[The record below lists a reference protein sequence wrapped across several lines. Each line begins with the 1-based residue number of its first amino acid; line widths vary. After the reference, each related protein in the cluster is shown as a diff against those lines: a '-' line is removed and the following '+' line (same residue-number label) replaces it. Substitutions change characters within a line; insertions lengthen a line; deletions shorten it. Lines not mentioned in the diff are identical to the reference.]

1 MAKKSRTKFIFV
13 SGGVMS
19 ALGKGVTA
27 ASIALLLKQRGF
39 KVCPIK
45 CENNLNVD
53 FGTLNPIEHGDP
65 FLCFDG
71 LEADQDL
78 GNYERFLEQQVG
90 NINFM
95 TMGQLYSTVISRER
109 RMEYDGEDVEPIPHI
124 VDEIIDRI
132 HKAADETEADL
143 VIVELGGTVGEY
155 ENNNGLY
162 YEAAR
167 ILGLSEPVAHVHVT
181 YVPVPVHIGEPK

>member
-1 MAKKSRTKFIFV
+1 MPLEKKYQISLSRKPKGLNTHYIFV

-19 ALGKGVTA
+19 ALGKGVTS
-27 ASIALLLKQRGF
+27 ASVALLLKRRGY

-78 GNYERFLEQQVG
+78 GNYERFLDRSLVM
-90 NINFM
+90 INNYEVNYFK
-95 TMGQLYSTVISRER
+95 
-109 RMEYDGEDVEPIPHI
+109 YDGFGGSEPEYLPDMEAGI
-124 VDEIIDRI
+124 RLM
-132 HKAADETEADL
+132 TELRRHDPDIFL
-143 VIVELGGTVGEY
+143 NITVGSWPSPFW
-155 ENNNGLY
+155 L
-162 YEAAR
+162 
-167 ILGLSEPVAHVHVT
+167 
-181 YVPVPVHIGEPK
+181 K